1 MLRDDKIKE
10 IREKNNYGYNVITPP
25 PETPWW
31 KLYLEKFEDPIIVIL
46 LVATG
51 ISLLFGFINGDFTE
65 SLGIIFSGKSI
76 QLKRS
81 LMR

>member
-1 MLRDDKIKE
+1 MLRDDKVEE

-51 ISLLFGFINGDFTE
+51 ISLLF
-65 SLGIIFSGKSI
+65 LLYLLLRVLASGQSI